1 MGVIYSNEA
10 FINRNICILVL
21 IYCTGFIVY
30 KRYEDE
36 QKTLESVLSLS
47 EIDSHTVPFLKKI
60 NYTCKCLFCFLNWPI
75 FVILSLLYFYLKS
88 RMLVSQIISILFH
101 IHSYIFTIY
110 YFPLNA
116 DMFVDPYRTNE

>member
-1 MGVIYSNEA
+1 MQIM
-10 FINRNICILVL
+10 FFKLV
-21 IYCTGFIVY
+21 
-30 KRYEDE
+30 
-36 QKTLESVLSLS
+36 
-47 EIDSHTVPFLKKI
+47 
-60 NYTCKCLFCFLNWPI
+60 N

-88 RMLVSQIISILFH
+88 RMLVSQIFSILFH